1 MAKKPEDNPLW
12 YQVDDLAEE
21 KLLPDDAALSFALE
35 NSAKN
40 GLPDIAV
47 SPAQAEWL
55 KIMALSIG
63 AKRILEIGT
72 LGGYSSIAMAR
83 ALPED
88 GKLITLEVSDHN
100 ATIAAQNI
108 DHAGLSDKVEIRI
121 GSALDILPG
130 LQGGFDMAF
139 IDADKGNNP
148 YYLEHATRLC
158 RIGGVIIIDNIVRN
172 GQICDENSE
181 NTAVKG
187 SRAAIEKAGND
198 PRLTSTI
205 VQTVG
210 HKSWDGVLL
219 AYKNSD

>member
-1 MAKKPEDNPLW
+1 MAQKPGDNPLW
-12 YQVDDLAEE
+12 QQVDNLAEA
-21 KLLPDDAALSFALE
+21 KLLANDPALSFVLE

-40 GLPDIAV
+40 DLPDIAV

-83 ALPED
+83 ALPEG

-100 ATIAAQNI
+100 ATIATQNI
-108 DHAGLSDKVEIRI
+108 DHAGLGDKVEIRI

-148 YYLEHATRLC
+148 NYLEHAIRLC
-158 RIGGVIIIDNIVRN
+158 RIGGLIIIDNIVRY
-172 GQICDENSE
+172 GQICDDNSE

-187 SRAAIEKAGND
+187 SRAAIEKAGQD

-210 HKSWDGVLL
+210 QKGWDGVLL
-219 AYKNSD
+219 AYKKSD